1 METHREDTV
10 VIFAGYPDKMEQFLQ
25 KNPGLRSRIAFHIP
39 FEDYTVEELCQIAEF
54 VARDKEIE
62 LSEGAMEKLRENFSL
77 AMRFNDFGN
86 GRYVRNIIE
95 RAMMAQANRLMKK
108 DVNTVSD
115 RDIVTIC
122 AEDIEIFSQS
132 KVETRRIGFA

>member
-1 METHREDTV
+1 MAVCGGDCSIVNKKEKLVAKGGKD
-10 VIFAGYPDKMEQFLQ
+10 IF
-25 KNPGLRSRIAFHIP
+25 
-39 FEDYTVEELCQIAEF
+39 
-54 VARDKEIE
+54 DKEIE
-62 LSEGAMEKLRENFSL
+62 LSEGAMEKLRENFSM
-77 AMRFNDFGN
+77 AMKFNDFGN

-108 DVNTVSD
+108 DVNAVSD